1 MAFTGSFQVLKA
13 KQEFLFKSPVISLG
27 TSPSDLVKKWTEV
40 KHVLDQFDQFTGS
53 LKIDVKS
60 DPSEESDPAEK
71 AFEALIDGAKQEIVC
86 SALRP
91 EMLTLYNGS
100 LFNPRMSVNVIEAN
114 LKQVLGE
121 ITPKEA
127 KRQQKAEF
135 LKLTRRCDIN
145 EKFETFLDR
154 LIAKAALLSSNTE
167 IQEELVSE
175 QFDSSLRPMDNE
187 ALEVFSESVATGINL
202 IRDNAQ
208 LLDRKKFFKRSEAE
222 TNHVELQEANTIL
235 IGQVDK
241 LTRDMATFQSNS
253 ESREDLLSDKITQLQ
268 QQFNQL
274 VQSIQ
279 SGNVTSVNSN
289 SSSASPASPSIKP
302 SGKPKKKAEFD
313 KNKFRDPDFFCYN
326 CGLVKCPNKHKCDGD
341 DTKFCVICQKNGHVA
356 SSRKYHKP
364 AGSPKKTKN
373 E

>member
-27 TSPSDLVKKWTEV
+27 TSPSNLVKKWTEIQ
-40 KHVLDQFDQFTGS
+40 HVLDQFDQFTGS
-53 LKIDVKS
+53 LKVDVKA
-60 DPSEESDPAEK
+60 DPEANRK
-71 AFEALIDGAKQEIVC
+71 ADEAFQALIDSAKQEIVC
-86 SALRP
+86 SALKP

-100 LFNPRMSVNVIEAN
+100 LFNSRMPIAEIEAN

-135 LKLTRRCDIN
+135 FKLTRRCDIN

-154 LIAKAALLSSNTE
+154 LIAKAAVLSSNAD

-187 ALEVFSESVATGINL
+187 ALEVFSESNSTGIDL
-202 IRDNAQ
+202 IRDNAK

-241 LTRDMATFQSNS
+241 LTRDMAAFQSNS
-253 ESREDLLSDKITQLQ
+253 ENREDLLSNKITQLQ
-268 QQFNQL
+268 EQFDQL
-274 VQSIQ
+274 VKTMQ
-279 SGNVTSVNSN
+279 SGNIKSVNST
-289 SSSASPASPSIKP
+289 SSVASPAPPSTKS
-302 SGKPKKKAEFD
+302 SGKPKMKTEFD
-313 KNKFRDPDFFCYN
+313 KNKFRDPDFFCYV
-326 CGLVKCPNKHKCDGD
+326 CGLRKCANKHNCDGD
-341 DTKFCVICQKNGHVA
+341 DTKFCIICQKNGHVA
-356 SSRKYHKP
+356 SSRKYHTP
-364 AGSPKKTKN
+364 AGSPKKSKN

>member
-27 TSPSDLVKKWTEV
+27 TSPSDLVRKWTEV

-86 SALRP
+86 SALKP

-187 ALEVFSESVATGINL
+187 ALEVFSESVATGIDL

-253 ESREDLLSDKITQLQ
+253 
-268 QQFNQL
+268 
-274 VQSIQ
+274 
-279 SGNVTSVNSN
+279 
-289 SSSASPASPSIKP
+289 
-302 SGKPKKKAEFD
+302 
-313 KNKFRDPDFFCYN
+313 
-326 CGLVKCPNKHKCDGD
+326 
-341 DTKFCVICQKNGHVA
+341 
-356 SSRKYHKP
+356 
-364 AGSPKKTKN
+364 
-373 E
+373 